1 MSGLL
6 SFSPDALRR
15 VREQQAVSQGQL
27 SRRIGRN
34 REAVNAWECGRKVPT
49 LDTIGRLADALGVE
63 YTELISRTDR
73 EAVSA

>member
-1 MSGLL
+1 M
-6 SFSPDALRR
+6 FSWGRP
-15 VREQQAVSQGQL
+15 QG
-27 SRRIGRN
+27 
-34 REAVNAWECGRKVPT
+34 PT